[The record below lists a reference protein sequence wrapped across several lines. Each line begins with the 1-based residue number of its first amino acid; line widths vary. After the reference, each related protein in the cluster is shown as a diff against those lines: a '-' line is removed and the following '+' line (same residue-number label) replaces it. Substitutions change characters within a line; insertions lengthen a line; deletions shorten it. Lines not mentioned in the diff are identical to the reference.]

1 MQSQSQPQAQTL
13 SQAQS
18 QAQASSQAS
27 KLFKSPVLVGLG
39 VFAATLLSVVVA
51 FTVYLTR
58 ASAADTAPAS
68 YGAYV
73 VPTGAGA
80 VDGVVGVVDDGPPPF
95 TFQTLL
101 NEVGLTAAELS
112 ALPRPAVDGFLPAG
126 LDRSTPDDL
135 LPLAATPKFNLTP
148 GAAYPGGEPVL
159 ALEMFTNMVVEPI
172 AARWTVTGQADGWV
186 RVVVPVGRGALPSED
201 VDLVNHHAVWV
212 PEDSVR
218 VSAELNRVEISLT
231 DRRAVVFYGLEELGS
246 FHVGIGRIGSADTPT
261 GLCSVVGRAVIQTGE
276 EALLTS
282 CQSEVLDEYYASGWS
297 TIALH
302 EGTGFSL
309 TTGGAVSAGCIRI
322 PHASFA
328 EFLDHLPTGT
338 PIIILP

>member
-1 MQSQSQPQAQTL
+1 MHPQSQPQSLAQP
-13 SQAQS
+13 QS
-18 QAQASSQAS
+18 QPR
-27 KLFKSPVLVGLG
+27 KLFKSPVMLGLS
-39 VFAATLLSVVVA
+39 VFAATLLSVIVA
-51 FTVYLTR
+51 FTVHLTR
-58 ASAADTAPAS
+58 AGAADSSPAS
-68 YGAYV
+68 YGAYAV
-73 VPTGAGA
+73 ATGSDAESA
-80 VDGVVGVVDDGPPPF
+80 AVVDDGPPPF
-95 TFQTLL
+95 TWQTLL
-101 NEVGLTAAELS
+101 DEAGLTAAELS

-148 GAAYPGGEPVL
+148 GAAYPGGSPVL
-159 ALEMFTNMVVEPI
+159 ALEMFTNLVVEPI
-172 AARWTVTGQADGWV
+172 PARWTVTGQTDGWV

-231 DRRAVVFYGLEELGS
+231 DRRAVVYYDDAELGS

-282 CQSEVLDEYYASGWS
+282 CQSEVLDDYYSSGWS

-309 TTGGAVSAGCIRI
+309 ETGGAVSAGCIRI

-338 PIIILP
+338 PIVIIP